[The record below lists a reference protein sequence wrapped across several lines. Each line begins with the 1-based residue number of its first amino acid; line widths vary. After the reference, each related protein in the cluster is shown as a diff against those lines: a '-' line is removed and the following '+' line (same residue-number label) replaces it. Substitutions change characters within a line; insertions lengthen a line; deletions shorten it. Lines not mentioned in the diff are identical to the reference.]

1 MALKNRQ
8 IMSMVLPNMSMK
20 WCQTSYIIFF
30 LKKKKEQVFKYQII
44 LLGLL
49 PSHYNGTKFSLW
61 TSDEAVEKIYS
72 LNSLFWK
79 TWLYYIPLLTLSLAT
94 PSLLSSRKEELV
106 WFNGLKRVQEENTI
120 RTYFLLL
127 LTSSDTLVLLRG

>member
-8 IMSMVLPNMSMK
+8 IMSMVLPKCVYGSDVK
-20 WCQTSYIIFF
+20 HHISF
-30 LKKKKEQVFKYQII
+30 KKEGAEGLSSNNLSWTFI
-44 LLGLL
+44 LLLI
-49 PSHYNGTKFSLW
+49 NGTKFSLW

-79 TWLYYIPLLTLSLAT
+79 TWLYYITLLTLTLAT

-120 RTYFLLL
+120 RACFLLL
-127 LTSSDTLVLLRG
+127 LTSSDILVLLRG